1 MSRNNKRNN
10 ATTNNNDNANND
22 ANATT
27 TTTTRHA
34 ITTRDDNANR
44 VSYEYTTTHAN
55 NAIERDNAIDTLL
68 IDLSNAK
75 HDKRTNECKSIRR
88 RLRALSYHL
97 SIVKRNAR
105 DNNDANR

>member
-34 ITTRDDNANR
+34 TTTRENNN

-55 NAIERDNAIDTLL
+55 NAIERDNAIDALL
-68 IDLSNAK
+68 IDLTNAK
-75 HDKRTNECKSIRR
+75 RDKRTNECKSIRR